1 MAALKLLK
9 GIKFMWKGRKAM
21 KNLEDVLNLSKINA
35 LLKKEEEKEKTS
47 NKVLWIL
54 AIIGAVAA
62 VAGIAFAVYK
72 YVTPKYIDDFDDF
85 DDDFDDDFFDDDDDL
100 VTPEKK

>member
-1 MAALKLLK
+1 
-9 GIKFMWKGRKAM
+9 MWKGRKAM